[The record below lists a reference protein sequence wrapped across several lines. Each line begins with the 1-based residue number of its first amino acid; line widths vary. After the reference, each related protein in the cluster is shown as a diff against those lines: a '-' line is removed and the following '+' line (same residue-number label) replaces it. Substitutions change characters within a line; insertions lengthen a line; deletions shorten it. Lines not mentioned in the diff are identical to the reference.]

1 MLWDA
6 DRSVCPRPCAS
17 RRASPKSV
25 TTARGDPPSRG
36 TIITLALLKSPWT
49 TPAWCAAESAATRC
63 RISGSAW
70 RSVSAPS
77 RRGFGLSERQRLALG
92 QCALAAELL
101 AERLAFEQLHRQE
114 CGAAAARDFRMDQVE
129 DAADLGVLNPARG
142 LYLALQQRE
151 LVRGGQLSTEDLD
164 GDALVKLQIV
174 GPINLA
180 HSAHGQ
186 ELLDFVARGEY
197 LTGEKGVQLGCR
209 LHHFGGRPQ
218 ARQPF
223 FGALIQ
229 AQEPQ
234 NLALHRLVACGG
246 LMHVGGPLGDR
257 QVAGLRE
264 DLLHALPAGRLR
276 IGAVHAPWLPSMAPR
291 SQARA
296 TDQSRFTVF
305 SEMPRFSAVSSTD
318 SPAKKRSSTI
328 CACRASI
335 LARRWSAASSAR

>member
-70 RSVSAPS
+70 GSVSAPS
-77 RRGFGLSERQRLALG
+77 RRSFWLSVSPSRNSIVRNG
-92 QCALAAELL
+92 GPDPG
-101 AERLAFEQLHRQE
+101 RRP
-114 CGAAAARDFRMDQVE
+114 V
-129 DAADLGVLNPARG
+129 PAP
-142 LYLALQQRE
+142 QQRE
-151 LVRGGQLSTEDLD
+151 LGRACQLAAEDLD

-229 AQEPQ
+229 AQGPQ
-234 NLALHRLVACGG
+234 NLPLHRLVACGG
-246 LMHVGGPLGDR
+246 LMHVGGPRDARPG
-257 QVAGLRE
+257 AGLRG
-264 DLLHALPAGRLR
+264 DVP
-276 IGAVHAPWLPSMAPR
+276 
-291 SQARA
+291 
-296 TDQSRFTVF
+296 
-305 SEMPRFSAVSSTD
+305 
-318 SPAKKRSSTI
+318 
-328 CACRASI
+328 
-335 LARRWSAASSAR
+335 